1 MAENRVADI
10 PQSPSTKEHRY
21 YALKAYDKRG
31 GKRWYDIETD
41 AFKKLRY
48 TGLEST
54 HMVGYHCSYTHKG
67 RHYALLEYADMKT
80 LEDFMKHQRPP
91 STDDEIV
98 AFWRSILHVVEAI
111 AKIHDLDPDDGDEND
126 PFRFIAY
133 DNMHSFAE

>member
-1 MAENRVADI
+1 LAEHRVADI
-10 PQSPSTKEHRY
+10 LQASSTNGHKF
-21 YALKAYDKRG
+21 YALKAYDKHS

-41 AFKKLRY
+41 AFKKLRD

-54 HMVGYHCSYTHKG
+54 HMVGYHCSFTHRG

-80 LEDFMKHQRPP
+80 LEDFMEHQRPP
-91 STDDEIV
+91 SMDDEIL

-111 AKIHDLDPDDGDEND
+111 AKIHDLDPNDGDEDD

-133 DNMHSFAE
+133 DHIHGLNK